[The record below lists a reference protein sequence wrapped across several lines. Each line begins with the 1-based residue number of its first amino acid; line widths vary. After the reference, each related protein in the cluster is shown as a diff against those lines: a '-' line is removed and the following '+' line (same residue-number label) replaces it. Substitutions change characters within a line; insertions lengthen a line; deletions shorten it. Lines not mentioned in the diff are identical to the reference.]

1 MHSGACRNA
10 VLEDGI
16 AEKNLKA
23 KKLIGSGAIWT
34 MVCTLELLR
43 TIWNQGS

>member
-23 KKLIGSGAIWT
+23 RKLIGSFWRYLNDSLYVETA
-34 MVCTLELLR
+34 
-43 TIWNQGS
+43 